1 MRLAVISDIHGNLVA
16 LEAVLADIKRRGV
29 DQVVNCG
36 DLCNSP
42 LWPRE
47 TFDFLLALG
56 LPTVRGNHD
65 RWMGELTREEMS
77 PALAYTHDQLGL
89 ERRRALAALPVN
101 RMLDGDI
108 LMCHGTP
115 TDDYEYL
122 LEENHEGTL
131 QLARSDLVQKRLGG
145 ITASLVL
152 CGHSH
157 TQGMALA
164 PSGSLIVN
172 PGSVGCPIFA
182 DNPKAPLNNCRA
194 PHARYAMVTKGP
206 RGWAADFISLAYDWE
221 KAAKRAEANGRH
233 EWAKSYRTGNV

>member
-1 MRLAVISDIHGNLVA
+1 MRIAVISDVHGNLVA
-16 LEAVLADIKRRGV
+16 LEAVLADIAKRGA
-29 DQVVNCG
+29 DQVINCG
-36 DLCNSP
+36 DLCNAP

-47 TFDFLLALG
+47 TFDLLETLK

-65 RWMGELTREEMS
+65 RWMAELNPAEMT
-77 PALAYTHDQLGL
+77 PALVYTHEQLGA
-89 ERRRALAALPVN
+89 ERRAKLGALPVN
-101 RMLDGDI
+101 HRLTPDI

-131 QLARSDLVQKRLGG
+131 RLARPDLVAKRLGDYQ
-145 ITASLVL
+145 ASLIL

-164 PSGSLIVN
+164 PNGSLIVN

-194 PHARYAMVTKGP
+194 PHARYALVAKGP
-206 RGWAADFISLAYDWE
+206 GGWSAEFITLVYDWD
-221 KAAKRAEANGRH
+221 KAAQRAESNGRP
-233 EWAKSYRTGNV
+233 EWARSYRTGNV

>member
-16 LEAVLADIKRRGV
+16 LEAVLADIRRRGV
-29 DQVVNCG
+29 DMIVNCG

-47 TFDFLLALG
+47 TFDFLATLD

-65 RWMGELTREEMS
+65 RWMVEVKPADMS
-77 PALAYTHDQLGL
+77 PALVYAHDELGPD
-89 ERRRALAALPVN
+89 RRKTLGALPVN
-101 RMLDGDI
+101 LPLDGDI

-131 QLARSDLVQKRLGG
+131 RLARPDLVDKRLGG
-145 ITASLVL
+145 VASSLVL

-194 PHARYAMVTKGP
+194 PHARYAIVTREAGSW
-206 RGWAADFISLAYDWE
+206 RAEFITLVYDWE
-221 KAAKRAEANGRH
+221 KAAQRAEANGRH
-233 EWAKSYRTGNV
+233 DWAKSYRTGNV